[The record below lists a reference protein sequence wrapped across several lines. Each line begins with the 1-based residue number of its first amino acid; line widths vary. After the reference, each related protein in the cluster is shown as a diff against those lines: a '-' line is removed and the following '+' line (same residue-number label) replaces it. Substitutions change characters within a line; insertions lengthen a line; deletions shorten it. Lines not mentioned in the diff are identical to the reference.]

1 MYTGGGIDV
10 TWVEEA
16 IFAGGGEHLPA
27 AWEDFA
33 GQTGVSGVV
42 HLRPASPAA
51 FRGSPPA
58 RFLWLSVR
66 EESDASDEERLL
78 AGTFVSQCL
87 AEGRRVL
94 LHSSLGRHRTRWV
107 YVAYRILA
115 GSSVRAAL
123 RRASQRPW
131 MEPYT
136 TDERAWSAF
145 AAHARA
151 ARRNPEVVSIE
162 AWKP

>member
-1 MYTGGGIDV
+1 M

-16 IFAGGGEHLPA
+16 IFAGGGEHMPA
-27 AWEDFA
+27 AWVDFA
-33 GQTGVSGVV
+33 AQTGVSGVV

-51 FRGSPPA
+51 FRGPTPA

-66 EESDASDEERLL
+66 EESDTSDEERLL
-78 AGTFVSQCL
+78 AATFVTQCL

>member
-1 MYTGGGIDV
+1 M
-10 TWVEEA
+10 
-16 IFAGGGEHLPA
+16 PA
-27 AWEDFA
+27 AWEEFA
-33 GQTGVSGVV
+33 AQTGVSGVV
-42 HLRPASPAA
+42 HLRPVSPAS
-51 FRGSPPA
+51 FRGPPPA

-66 EESDASDEERLL
+66 QESDVADEERLL
-78 AGTFVSQCL
+78 AGAFVSQCL

-131 MEPYT
+131 MDPYT
-136 TDERAWSAF
+136 TDEKAWTAF

-151 ARRNPEVVSIE
+151 ARAQPDVVSLE